1 MDNTVLKRRYK
12 IMENP
17 VCEETLSLMF
27 PTGTEDKD
35 LRSWYIA
42 NCVVNAFLTITAI
55 ILNSVTIQ
63 ALRRTSSL
71 PKPQKTLLLS
81 LAVSD
86 VGVGLLVEPLYFGL
100 LVSWVQGNNS
110 TGASCS
116 TFLLMSVLFS
126 VASFFGVVA
135 LSVDRFLAIHLHLR
149 YQELVTHKRVVAA
162 VISMW
167 LLSSSLSLFRW
178 LGSRNVA
185 FVFFAIIAVSCFA
198 VSAVLYFKIYLA
210 VRRHRNQ
217 IHALQ
222 VQQVAENGEMTN
234 FARLRKSALAT
245 FYVYLVFLLCY
256 LPSACAFF
264 VVAIFGLSTGVKAF
278 YICSMTLVF
287 LNSSLNPVIY
297 CWKMRHIRR
306 AIIDILRNIL
316 PSQA

>member
-1 MDNTVLKRRYK
+1 
-12 IMENP
+12 MENP
-17 VCEETLSLMF
+17 VCEETVSLMF
-27 PTGTEDKD
+27 PTGTENKD

-55 ILNSVTIQ
+55 ILSSVTIQ
-63 ALRRTSSL
+63 VLLKTSSL
-71 PKPQKTLLLS
+71 PKTLKTLLLS

-86 VGVGLLVEPLYFGL
+86 LGVGLLVEPLYFGL

-110 TGASCS
+110 TGGSCS

-126 VASFFGVVA
+126 VASFLGVMA

-162 VISMW
+162 VISIW
-167 LLSSSLSLFRW
+167 VFTSSLSLFRW
-178 LGSRNVA
+178 LGSKKVTSVFLAIMGVA
-185 FVFFAIIAVSCFA
+185 CFA
-198 VSAVLYFKIYLA
+198 LSAVLYFKIYLA

-222 VQQVAENGEMTN
+222 VQQVVEDGEMNN

-264 VVAIFGLSTGVKAF
+264 VVAIFGSSTGVKSYF
-278 YICSMTLVF
+278 ICSTTVVF

-306 AIIDILRNIL
+306 AIMDMLRNVL
-316 PSQA
+316 PSQE